1 MTPPLCRT
9 ERASL
14 CDLMLEVGPDAPTL
28 SGSWTTHDLA
38 AHLVVRE
45 NRPDAAAGLVLPPV
59 RGWLDRVQEETAR
72 KPYALLVAA
81 VRSGPPVWSP
91 TRIEAVDVEVNT
103 VEFFVHHE
111 DVRRA
116 RDGWEPRELPEAD
129 VAVLWDR
136 VGRIGKALLRRCPVG
151 VLVRPTDGPA
161 AGTTSRLR
169 SGDRDVTLVGPV
181 AEIVLAKYGRLTRGL
196 DLEGAVGDVEAFRDF
211 PR

>member
-1 MTPPLCRT
+1 MTAPLSRT
-9 ERASL
+9 ERAAL

-28 SGSWTTHDLA
+28 SGSWTTRDLA

-59 RGWLDRVQEETAR
+59 RGWLDRVQEQTAR
-72 KPYALLVAA
+72 QPYEALVATI
-81 VRSGPPVWSP
+81 RSGPPAWSP

-116 RDGWEPRELPEAD
+116 RAEWEPRALADPD

-136 VGRIGKALLRRCPVG
+136 VGRIGRFLLRRCPVG
-151 VLVRPTDGPA
+151 VLVQPTDGPGS
-161 AGTTSRLR
+161 GTTSRLR
-169 SGDRDVTLVGPV
+169 TGDRDVTLVGPV
-181 AEIVLAKYGRLTRGL
+181 GEIVLAKYGRITRGL
-196 DLEGAVGDVEAFRDF
+196 ELQGAAGDVEAFLGF

>member
-116 RDGWEPRELPEAD
+116 REGWEPRDLDDDA
-129 VAVLWDR
+129 ARALWHR
-136 VGRIGKALLRRCPVG
+136 VPGIGRLLLRRSPVG
-151 VLVRPTDGPA
+151 VVVGPTDGPVG
-161 AGTTSRLR
+161 GTLVPLR
-169 SGDRDVTLVGPV
+169 GGERDVTLVGPV
-181 AEIVLAKYGRLTRGL
+181 GEIVLALYGRATKGL
-196 DLEGAVGDVEAFRDF
+196 DVQGSEADVQAFLGF

>member
-1 MTPPLCRT
+1 MTAPLSRT
-9 ERASL
+9 ERTAL

-28 SGSWTTHDLA
+28 SGSWTTRDLA

-59 RGWLDRVQEETAR
+59 RGWLDRVQEQTSR
-72 KPYALLVAA
+72 QPYEALVAT
-81 VRSGPPVWSP
+81 VRSGPPIWSP

-116 RDGWEPRELPEAD
+116 RAEWEPRELADPD

-136 VGRIGKALLRRCPVG
+136 VATVGRLLLRRCPVG
-151 VLVRPTDGPA
+151 VLVQPTDGPG

-181 AEIVLAKYGRLTRGL
+181 GEIVLAKYGRITRGL
-196 DLEGAVGDVEAFRDF
+196 EMQGAVGDVEAFRDF